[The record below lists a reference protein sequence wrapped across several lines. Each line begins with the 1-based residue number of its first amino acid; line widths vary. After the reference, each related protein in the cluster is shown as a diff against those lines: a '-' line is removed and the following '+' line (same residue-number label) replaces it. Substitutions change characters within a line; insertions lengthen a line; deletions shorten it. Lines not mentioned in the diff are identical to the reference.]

1 MESIR
6 LPSSIKRIPIYNA
19 AFLMFVDWKKLFP
32 ETSSETS
39 SEPDFAKYSIVD
51 AEIDDIEM
59 MPGQDGTDTD
69 IHEVVKLTQ
78 EELNDLHDKINQ
90 YVTTDTVPMVTSKQL
105 TAICYEIYI
114 VMEIIE
120 ALTEQKFENFINNP
134 VVKLVSDRREQTDEE
149 VEALFKTW
157 LSEGFSLFEAVENFC
172 KSFKG
177 TKEQCELVT
186 RFVNLVQFLEQ
197 IILSDM
203 SVFYIY

>member
-1 MESIR
+1 
-6 LPSSIKRIPIYNA
+6 
-19 AFLMFVDWKKLFP
+19 
-32 ETSSETS
+32 
-39 SEPDFAKYSIVD
+39 
-51 AEIDDIEM
+51 
-59 MPGQDGTDTD
+59 
-69 IHEVVKLTQ
+69 
-78 EELNDLHDKINQ
+78 
-90 YVTTDTVPMVTSKQL
+90 MVTSKQL

-177 TKEQCELVT
+177 TKEQCELVN

-203 SVFYIY
+203 SVFYIYE